1 MADLFSNLALGF
13 GVALTPINLLLCLI
27 GALVGTLVGVL
38 PGIGTIATVAMLL
51 PITFG
56 LPPVGALIMLA
67 GIYYGAQYGGSTT
80 SILVNIPGEA
90 ASVVTALDGHAM
102 AKQGRAGAALGMAAI
117 GSFIAGTVSVILL
130 TLLSPMLTTV
140 ALRFGPPENFAVI
153 LLGFIASV
161 FMIQGSAAKGFM
173 VMALGVLVACVGMDP
188 VVGKERFTFGNVD
201 LTNGFDLVPVVI
213 GLFGVSE
220 ILLNIERPEVRAAIG
235 DRIKGLLPSLDD
247 WRRSLMPILRGTFLG
262 FGLGILPGGSPVSA
276 SFASYAVERRRAAD
290 PSRFGKGAIEGVA
303 GPESANNSA
312 VAGGMIPLLSLGLP
326 SNAVTALLLGA
337 LVIHDITPGPLLA
350 AQRPDVFWGVIAS
363 MYIGNVMLLV
373 LNLPLIGLW
382 VQLLRVPYRILFPI
396 ILLLS
401 IVGAWGTNKNVF
413 DIWVMVG
420 FGAIGYVL
428 RKLDYELAP
437 FIFAMVLAPQLE
449 QALRQSLVMSKSNP
463 MIFLERPISA
473 ALIALAALLVVAL
486 FCGYRPRARYAES
499 SL

>member
-1 MADLFSNLALGF
+1 
-13 GVALTPINLLLCLI
+13 
-27 GALVGTLVGVL
+27 
-38 PGIGTIATVAMLL
+38 
-51 PITFG
+51 
-56 LPPVGALIMLA
+56 
-67 GIYYGAQYGGSTT
+67 
-80 SILVNIPGEA
+80 
-90 ASVVTALDGHAM
+90 
-102 AKQGRAGAALGMAAI
+102 
-117 GSFIAGTVSVILL
+117 
-130 TLLSPMLTTV
+130 
-140 ALRFGPPENFAVI
+140 
-153 LLGFIASV
+153 
-161 FMIQGSAAKGFM
+161 
-173 VMALGVLVACVGMDP
+173 
-188 VVGKERFTFGNVD
+188 
-201 LTNGFDLVPVVI
+201 
-213 GLFGVSE
+213 
-220 ILLNIERPEVRAAIG
+220 
-235 DRIKGLLPSLDD
+235 
-247 WRRSLMPILRGTFLG
+247 MPILRGTFLG

-276 SFASYAVERRRAAD
+276 AFASYAVERRRAAD